1 MRRETREVAG
11 CMADSMSYANFG
23 IARRAAGVALLAISL
38 GGCSFDLGS
47 FSLGPDKEATPK
59 PSATPGAD
67 ISPANIK
74 EAQGLATQGQ
84 ALARTGK
91 ADEAMAEYE
100 KALALD
106 PYNVQA
112 LNGRGLIY
120 QGEKRHEQAI
130 ADFTAAHGLVP
141 QRADPLVARAT
152 SYLALD
158 KIKEAAG
165 DLDEAVQSDPNN
177 GHAWSMRGL
186 AYEKL
191 GDKPKASAS
200 YNRALSIRP
209 RDDAARSGLARV
221 GG

>member
-1 MRRETREVAG
+1 
-11 CMADSMSYANFG
+11 MADSMSYANFG
-23 IARRAAGVALLAISL
+23 AARRAAGVALLAISL

-47 FSLGPDKEATPK
+47 FSLGPDKEAAPK
-59 PSATPGAD
+59 PAATPTGE
-67 ISPANIK
+67 IGPANIK
-74 EAQGLATQGQ
+74 QAQGLATQGQ
-84 ALARTGK
+84 ALARAGK
-91 ADEAMAEYE
+91 TDEAMAEYE

-112 LNGRGLIY
+112 LNGRGQIY

-130 ADFTAAHGLVP
+130 ADFSAAHGLVP

-158 KIKEAAG
+158 KFKEAAG

-191 GDKPKASAS
+191 GDKAKAATC
-200 YNRALSIRP
+200 YNRALAIRP
-209 RDDAARSGLARV
+209 RDDAARGGLARV

>member
-1 MRRETREVAG
+1 
-11 CMADSMSYANFG
+11 MADSTSSA
-23 IARRAAGVALLAISL
+23 ILRAMRCVAAVALLAISL

-47 FSLGPDKEATPK
+47 FSLGPDKEAAPK
-59 PSATPGAD
+59 PSATPTAE

-74 EAQGLATQGQ
+74 EAQGYAAQGQ
-84 ALARTGK
+84 ALARSGK
-91 ADEAMAEYE
+91 PEEAMAEFE

-112 LNGRGLIY
+112 LNGRGLIH
-120 QGEKRHEQAI
+120 QGEKRHAEAI
-130 ADFTAAHGLVP
+130 EDFTAAHGLIP
-141 QRADPLVARAT
+141 QRADPLVERAT

-158 KIKEAAG
+158 KVKEAAS
-165 DLDEAVQSDPNN
+165 DLDEAVQSDPNY

-186 AYEKL
+186 AYERL
-191 GDKPKASAS
+191 GDKPKAAAS
-200 YNRALSIRP
+200 YNRALAIRP

>member
-1 MRRETREVAG
+1 MRRETQEVAG
-11 CMADSMSYANFG
+11 CMADSTSYANFG
-23 IARRAAGVALLAISL
+23 AARRAAGAALLAISL

-59 PSATPGAD
+59 PSATPTAE

-74 EAQGLATQGQ
+74 EAQGLAAQGQ
-84 ALARTGK
+84 ALARAGK
-91 ADEAMAEYE
+91 ADEALSEYE
-100 KALALD
+100 KALAID

-120 QGEKRHEQAI
+120 QGEKKHEQAI

-152 SYLALD
+152 SYMAMD
-158 KIKEAAG
+158 KVKEAAG

-177 GHAWSMRGL
+177 AHAWLMRGL

-191 GDKPKASAS
+191 GDKKQAATC
-200 YNRALSIRP
+200 YNRALAIRP

>member
-1 MRRETREVAG
+1 
-11 CMADSMSYANFG
+11 MADSS
-23 IARRAAGVALLAISL
+23 IALFRVARCLFPAAMLALSL

-59 PSATPGAD
+59 APATPAAE
-67 ISPANIK
+67 ISAENVRD
-74 EAQGLATQGQ
+74 AQGYAAQGQ
-84 ALARTGK
+84 ALVRSGK
-91 ADEAMAEYE
+91 TDEALAQFE

-112 LNGRGLIY
+112 LNGRGLIH
-120 QGEKRHEQAI
+120 QSERRHAEAI
-130 ADFTAAHGLVP
+130 EDFSAVHGLVP

-158 KIKEAAG
+158 KVKEAAS
-165 DLDEAVQSDPNN
+165 DLDEAVQSEPNN
-177 GHAWSMRGL
+177 GYAWSMRGQ
-186 AYEKL
+186 AYERL
-191 GDKPKASAS
+191 GDRKQAAAS
-200 YNRALSIRP
+200 YNRAITIRP

>member
-1 MRRETREVAG
+1 
-11 CMADSMSYANFG
+11 MADSTPNAVLR
-23 IARRAAGVALLAISL
+23 IARCAAPAALLAISL

-47 FSLGPDKEATPK
+47 FSLGPDKEAAPK
-59 PSATPGAD
+59 AATPTAE

-74 EAQGLATQGQ
+74 EAQGYAAQGQ
-84 ALARTGK
+84 ALARSGK
-91 ADEAMAEYE
+91 NGEAMAEFE

-112 LNGRGLIY
+112 LYGCGLIH
-120 QGEKRHEQAI
+120 QAEKRHAEAI
-130 ADFTAAHGLVP
+130 EDFSAVHGLVP
-141 QRADPLVARAT
+141 QRADPLIARAT

-158 KIKEAAG
+158 KVKEAAT
-165 DLDEAVQSDPNN
+165 DLDEAVQSDPGN

-191 GDKPKASAS
+191 GDKKQAANC
-200 YNRALSIRP
+200 YNRALAIRP

>member
-1 MRRETREVAG
+1 
-11 CMADSMSYANFG
+11 MADSS
-23 IARRAAGVALLAISL
+23 IAFFRAARGLFPAVLLALSL

-59 PSATPGAD
+59 APATPAAE
-67 ISPANIK
+67 ISPENVRD
-74 EAQGLATQGQ
+74 AQGYAAQGQ
-84 ALARTGK
+84 VLVRSGKTDEALAQF
-91 ADEAMAEYE
+91 E

-112 LNGRGLIY
+112 LNGRGLIH
-120 QGEKRHEQAI
+120 QSERRHAEAI
-130 ADFTAAHGLVP
+130 EDFSAVHGLVP

-158 KIKEAAG
+158 KVKEAAS
-165 DLDEAVQSDPNN
+165 DLDEAVQSEPNN
-177 GHAWSMRGL
+177 GHAWSMRGQ
-186 AYEKL
+186 AYERL
-191 GDKPKASAS
+191 GDKKQAAAC
-200 YNRALSIRP
+200 YNRAIAIRP

>member
-1 MRRETREVAG
+1 M
-11 CMADSMSYANFG
+11 
-23 IARRAAGVALLAISL
+23 AISSSDVCLNASRMAVVVVGLTL

-59 PSATPGAD
+59 PSATPTAE
-67 ISPANIK
+67 ISATNVRD
-74 EAQGLATQGQ
+74 AQGLAAQGQ
-84 ALARTGK
+84 ALARSGK
-91 ADEAMAEYE
+91 TDEAMAEFE

-112 LNGRGLIY
+112 LNGRGLIH
-120 QGEKRHEQAI
+120 QGEKRHAQAI
-130 ADFTAAHGLVP
+130 EDFAAVHGLVP

-158 KIKEAAG
+158 KVKEAAT
-165 DLDEAVQSDPNN
+165 DLDEAVQSEPNN
-177 GHAWSMRGL
+177 GHAWSLRGL
-186 AYEKL
+186 AYERL
-191 GDKPKASAS
+191 GDKKQAAAS
-200 YNRALSIRP
+200 YNRAIAIRP

>member
-1 MRRETREVAG
+1 MAMSSSDACLSVSRVA
-11 CMADSMSYANFG
+11 
-23 IARRAAGVALLAISL
+23 AILVGLML

-59 PSATPGAD
+59 APATPTAE
-67 ISPANIK
+67 ISAENVK
-74 EAQGLATQGQ
+74 DAQGYAAQGQ
-84 ALARTGK
+84 VLARSGKTDEALAQF
-91 ADEAMAEYE
+91 E
-100 KALALD
+100 KALVID

-112 LNGRGLIY
+112 LSGRGLIH
-120 QGEKRHEQAI
+120 QGERRHAEAI
-130 ADFTAAHGLVP
+130 EDFAAVHGLVP

-158 KIKEAAG
+158 KVKEAAS
-165 DLDEAVQSDPNN
+165 DLDEAVQSEPNN

-186 AYEKL
+186 AYERL
-191 GDKPKASAS
+191 GDKSKAAAS
-200 YNRALSIRP
+200 YGRALAIRP

>member
-1 MRRETREVAG
+1 
-11 CMADSMSYANFG
+11 MADSTSNAFF
-23 IARRAAGVALLAISL
+23 RRACCLLPAALLAISL

-47 FSLGPDKEATPK
+47 FSLGPDKEAKPK
-59 PSATPGAD
+59 PSTPPTAE

-74 EAQGLATQGQ
+74 EAQDYAAQGQ
-84 ALARTGK
+84 MMARSGK
-91 ADEAMAEYE
+91 TEGAMAEFE

-112 LNGRGLIY
+112 LSGRGLIH
-120 QGEKRHEQAI
+120 QGEKRHAEAI
-130 ADFTAAHGLVP
+130 EDFTAAHGLVP

-158 KIKEAAG
+158 KLKDAAA

-186 AYEKL
+186 AYERL
-191 GDKPKASAS
+191 GDKAKAAAS
-200 YNRALSIRP
+200 YNRALAIRP

>member
-1 MRRETREVAG
+1 
-11 CMADSMSYANFG
+11 MADSTSSAVS
-23 IARRAAGVALLAISL
+23 RAARCVASVALLAIAL

-59 PSATPGAD
+59 APATPTAE
-67 ISPANIK
+67 ISAENVRD
-74 EAQGLATQGQ
+74 AQGYAGQGQ
-84 ALARTGK
+84 VLARSGKPDEALALF
-91 ADEAMAEYE
+91 E

-112 LNGRGLIY
+112 LNGRGLIH
-120 QGEKRHEQAI
+120 QGEKRHAEAI
-130 ADFTAAHGLVP
+130 EDFTAVHGLVP

-158 KIKEAAG
+158 RFKEATA
-165 DLDEAVQSDPNN
+165 DLDEAVQSEPNN

-186 AYEKL
+186 AYERL
-191 GDKPKASAS
+191 GDKKQAAAS
-200 YNRALSIRP
+200 YNRAIAIRP

>member
-1 MRRETREVAG
+1 
-11 CMADSMSYANFG
+11 MADSMSYANFG
-23 IARRAAGVALLAISL
+23 AARRAAGVALLAISL

-47 FSLGPDKEATPK
+47 FSLGSDKEAPK
-59 PSATPGAD
+59 PSATPSAE

-84 ALARTGK
+84 ALARAGK
-91 ADEAMAEYE
+91 TDEALAEYE

-130 ADFTAAHGLVP
+130 ADFSAAHGLVP

-158 KIKEAAG
+158 KFKEAAG

-191 GDKPKASAS
+191 GDKAKAATC
-200 YNRALSIRP
+200 YNRALAIRP